1 MKINNIH
8 LTGLRAFSQAEFSF
22 QPGMNLIVGVNGVG
36 KTTVLEALRVC
47 LAKILPEI
55 TISKG
60 RKESFAIT
68 DIKIGMDVLQV
79 DCGFEIN
86 ESKFQLTVQKKK
98 QGFVGNDSGDPRN
111 QGIETPDIDA
121 VIPAFSKDQLK
132 ISKSRAQP
140 LGIYFS
146 TRRSLAVDQKAST
159 TASAGG
165 IAAAFAESL
174 SSNRDFNLRLIAQWI
189 KVQETLAEEN
199 PKIIRHSTALREA
212 IQTFLPEFKNPHV
225 IETDAGVDFIVEKND
240 IPLNAFQLSD
250 GERGML
256 SLVMDLAKRL
266 SQANPDLEYPL
277 RDGKAVVLIDELD
290 LHLHPKWQRTIVEN
304 LTRTFPRCQFIATT
318 HSPQIIGEVE
328 PSRITI
334 IDAKPHSPAISF
346 GVDSSRVLE
355 EILETPSRNKSVD
368 EMLKKLYDYLDKE
381 DLLSSKKI
389 LDQLKSILGPND
401 PEVTRSSTMISFLE
415 DDLSDEAN
423 KKG

>member
-1 MKINNIH
+1 MKINKLE

-55 TISKG
+55 TLSKG

-68 DIKIGMDVLQV
+68 DIKIGMDALQV

-121 VIPAFSKDQLK
+121 VIPAFSKDQLN
-132 ISKSRAQP
+132 ISKGRSQP

-165 IAAAFAESL
+165 IAAAYAESL
-174 SSNRDFNLRLIAQWI
+174 SSIRDFNLRLIAQWI

-199 PKIIRHSTALREA
+199 PKIVRHSSALREA
-212 IQTFLPEFKNPHV
+212 IQTLLPEFKNPHV
-225 IETDAGVDFIVEKND
+225 IETDAGVDFMVEKNG
-240 IPLNAFQLSD
+240 IPLSVFQLSD
-250 GERGML
+250 GERGMF

-304 LTRTFPRCQFIATT
+304 LTRTFPGCQFIATT

-334 IDAKPHSPAISF
+334 IDTEPHSPAKSF

-355 EILETPSRNKSVD
+355 EILQTPSRNKSVD
-368 EMLKKLYDYLDKE
+368 DMLKKLYDYLDKE
-381 DLLSSKKI
+381 DLGSSKKI
-389 LDQLKSILGPND
+389 LDQLKIILGPND